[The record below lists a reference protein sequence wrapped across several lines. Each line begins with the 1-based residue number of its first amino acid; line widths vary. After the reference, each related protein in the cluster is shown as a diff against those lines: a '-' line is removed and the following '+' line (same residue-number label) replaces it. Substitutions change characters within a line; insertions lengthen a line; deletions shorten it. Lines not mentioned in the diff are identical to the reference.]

1 MSPGR
6 RVALVCI
13 DPWTAG
19 HDLRP
24 FNYAVRKIQAALVA
38 APGLGAEVHLVESRS
53 RDVDE
58 FVARVEAIDPD
69 IVGAS
74 AYVWSLPTF
83 AAAARRLKRNRPDR
97 TIVFGGPSARVE
109 MLALPPYV
117 GAHEDIDALVLGEG
131 EHVIREIV
139 ALPSRDRDSLRRISG
154 LAVATRDGF
163 EITGPSPRVPV
174 LDDLASP
181 YQMGLVPEGVQAH
194 LETFRGCPLACSFCQ
209 WGDAEQST
217 RVFSKE
223 YLVRELSAY
232 RKAGLGGAI
241 LIDAALNLNPRA
253 FRNLV
258 AAEREV
264 GFLRETAIDFE
275 VYPSHM
281 TDEHMVFLSE
291 VRIGRVGVGLQSFDR
306 EVLKK
311 LQRPFDPVRFERV
324 VRDIAKIA
332 PVTIEIIMGLP
343 GDSRASFQ
351 RTFDKARSLP
361 AEVRVFHCLA
371 LPDALMTRLP
381 PGLSIDFDPVSLMVR
396 SCSGWSE
403 QDLREESARMTRLM
417 EEVGGWPYESAW
429 TFPGPE
435 APPRLAPI
443 RREVEGRGRESGS
456 LDIRS
461 RGVGAAPGARGEGLS
476 GDGERLSRGG
486 DDPDGERAG
495 TSGEGVGGMPESVP
509 LPEPMRAALEA
520 GLREATGGG
529 WQLMEATRDEEGVSL
544 VVKTA
549 DGALTLDLRPAT
561 PGARAYR
568 IVDGVAY
575 SYRLEGAAPSTPTLR
590 LLDAISTRLRRL
602 VRAVVIGGAAETRVN
617 LPVAGASG

>member
-1 MSPGR
+1 MSSGR

-24 FNYAVRKIQAALVA
+24 FNYAVRKIQAALVS
-38 APGLGAEVHLVESRS
+38 APGGADVHLVESRS

-83 AAAARRLKRNRPDR
+83 AAAARQLKRNRPDR

-131 EHVIREIV
+131 EHVIREIL
-139 ALPSRDRDSLRRISG
+139 ALPSRDRDSLRRIEG
-154 LAVATRDGF
+154 LAVGTRDGF
-163 EITGPSPRVPV
+163 AITGPSPRVPV

-223 YLVRELSAY
+223 YLVRELTAY
-232 RKAGLGGAI
+232 RRAGLGGAI

-281 TDEHMVFLSE
+281 TDEHMTFLSE
-291 VRIGRVGVGLQSFDR
+291 VRIGRVGVGLQSFDK
-306 EVLKK
+306 EVLRK

-324 VRDIAKIA
+324 VREIAKIA

-351 RTFDKARSLP
+351 RTFEKARSLP

-396 SCSGWSE
+396 SCSGWSDR
-403 QDLREESARMTRLM
+403 DLREESERMTRLM

-435 APPRLAPI
+435 APPRLEPM
-443 RREVEGRGRESGS
+443 SGGERMS
-456 LDIRS
+456 
-461 RGVGAAPGARGEGLS
+461 GGEGMS
-476 GDGERLSRGG
+476 GDGG
-486 DDPDGERAG
+486 
-495 TSGEGVGGMPESVP
+495 GGMPESVP
-509 LPEPMRAALEA
+509 LLEAMRAALEV
-520 GLREATGGG
+520 GIREVTSGEWALT
-529 WQLMEATRDEEGVSL
+529 EATRSPEGVS
-544 VVKTA
+544 VEVKTA
-549 DGALTLDLRPAT
+549 DGALTLDLRAAA

-568 IVDGVAY
+568 VVDGVAY
-575 SYRLEGAAPSTPTLR
+575 SYRLEGAAPSNRTLR

-602 VRAVVIGGAAETRVN
+602 VRSVVLGGAPEGRVK
-617 LPVAGASG
+617 LPVLGASG